1 MGRLDPMSLPPVTV
15 IRSRA
20 GWLDLG
26 LGELWR
32 YRDLVWLLARRDL
45 VAQYQ
50 QTVLGPFWHLVQP
63 LLTTLT
69 FTLVFGRVAG
79 LPTDGLPRP
88 LFYLV
93 GYVVWSYFSRNL
105 TQIAGTFVSNAHL
118 FGKVYFPRLAVPI
131 ATVLSNSF
139 ALAVQLAFVAA
150 TIVVYRQAG
159 TPVRPTAWLGAAPLL
174 LLVTAGLGLGSGL
187 IVAALSTRYRDL
199 THLTTQGILLLMYA
213 STVLVPLASVPPRYR
228 LVILANPIT
237 PILETVRAG
246 LLGRGTVAWTHL
258 AYAAGVALIL
268 LILGVA
274 LFSRAQRTSID
285 TV

>member
-1 MGRLDPMSLPPVTV
+1 MSVHPVTV
-15 IRSRA
+15 IRPRA

-26 LGELWR
+26 LGELWT
-32 YRDLVWLLARRDL
+32 YRDLVWLLARRDV

-93 GYVVWSYFSRNL
+93 GYVVWAYFSRNL
-105 TQIAGTFVSNAHL
+105 TQIAGTFVTNAHL

-139 ALAVQLAFVAA
+139 ALAIQLVFMAA

-159 TPVRPTAWLGAAPLL
+159 TPVRPTAWLAAAPLL
-174 LLVTAGLGLGSGL
+174 LLMTASLGLGSGL

-258 AYAAGVALIL
+258 AYSAVMALIL
-268 LILGVA
+268 LAVGIA